1 MPYVDSHKP
10 GSFCWIE
17 LATTDQNAAKKFYGS
32 LFGWGINDAPMGP
45 AGVYTMFQLE
55 GRTAA
60 AACTLQK
67 EQLDRGVRS
76 HWTLYIAVE
85 SADTTT
91 KRVSQLGGKVL
102 VPAFDVSEF
111 GRMAVLQDA
120 TGAGFCIWEGKT
132 NKGTG
137 ITGVDGT
144 LCWADLST
152 PDPVRASKFYSDL
165 FGWKIV
171 EDKDHDPPSGYA
183 HIQNGDDFIGGVPPI
198 KHRNPNTP
206 AHWLPYF
213 LATNCDATA
222 AKAKQL
228 GAKFHMEP
236 MTMEDVGRWAVV
248 ADLQGATF
256 AIFQPMRRK

>member
-1 MPYVDSHKP
+1 MPYIESHKP

-32 LFGWGINDAPMGP
+32 LFGWDVNDAPMG
-45 AGVYTMFQLE
+45 GGEVYTMFQLE

-67 EQLDRGVRS
+67 EQLDRGVPP

-85 SADTTT
+85 NAETSS

-102 VPAFDVSEF
+102 VPPFDVSEF
-111 GRMAVLQDA
+111 GRMAILQDP
-120 TGAGFCIWEGKT
+120 TGAGFNIWEAKT

-152 PDPVRASKFYSDL
+152 PDPAGAGKFYSGL
-165 FGWKIV
+165 LGWKIV
-171 EDKDHDPPSGYA
+171 EDEDDPASGYA
-183 HIQNGDDFIGGVPPI
+183 HIQNGEDFIGGIPPT
-198 KHRNPNTP
+198 KHRSPNAP
-206 AHWLPYF
+206 PHWLPYF

-222 AKAKQL
+222 ARARQL
-228 GAKFHMEP
+228 GAKFYMEP
-236 MTMEDVGRWAVV
+236 MTMENVGRRAVV
-248 ADLQGATF
+248 ADPQGATF
-256 AIFQPMRRK
+256 AIFQSMPRK